1 MGDAPT
7 TTNSAAQAVD
17 SALKSIINDVVISAA
32 KAAAVAALPW
42 LSWPVISQLF
52 DALLNWI
59 GGYVYTAMAEWSTIG
74 VIDIQT
80 WMENSDYQRALSDLK
95 AARDQAVKDLQTAGQ
110 AGDQNA
116 INTAK
121 QNFKNAFQ
129 NLVHWDGSASPK

>member
-80 WMENSDYQRALSDLK
+80 WMENSDYQKALSDLK

-121 QNFKNAFQ
+121 QNFKNTFQ
-129 NLVHWDGSASPK
+129 NLVHWDGSATPK